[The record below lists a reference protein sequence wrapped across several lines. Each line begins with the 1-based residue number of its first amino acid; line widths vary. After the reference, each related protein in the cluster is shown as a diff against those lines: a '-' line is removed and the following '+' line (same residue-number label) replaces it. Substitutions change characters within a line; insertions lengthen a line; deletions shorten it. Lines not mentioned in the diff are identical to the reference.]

1 MTEVS
6 FFRRIGLSFR
16 RMWGIITGTALD
28 WLRSPPAVFFTFIYP
43 IIMIL
48 LFGYIF
54 GAGTDQSYYSLYY
67 LNEDVYQVGDQIY
80 PYNPT
85 DDLLANLGLNND
97 TISDELN
104 LKLYLAEGL
113 TYTDDANVTDWMK
126 ANEIPYMIIIPS
138 GWSASVNESKVNTTA
153 PKASIKYY
161 YDPSYQ
167 SALEVQ
173 STIEFVLQEMQ
184 LEEFGIPTFMQVNI
198 VVLPSQ
204 EGLNYIDFYVPGIIM
219 VTVSTSGMMGMVSIV
234 SDDRKSGR
242 IYKLAST
249 PIKKWEWA
257 LAQEAWQVVISLVIA
272 LLTILTGWLA
282 FDFKMD
288 HLHPMIIPIL
298 IFGSMTFAGL
308 ALIIARF
315 IKRPEAAMAATF
327 SFVFPQMFLSGAI
340 MPLDIMPDFMQ
351 TLAQIF
357 PLYYISQAMNAIM
370 LESTFNQV
378 WVPFG
383 VTVAMGTVFFL
394 IGSMIT
400 IWKKG
405 KED

>member
-1 MTEVS
+1 MTEVG
-6 FFRRIGLSFR
+6 FFRSIGLSFR
-16 RMWGIITGTALD
+16 RMWSVIAATALD

-54 GAGTDQSYYSLYY
+54 GAGTDQGYYSLYY
-67 LNEDVYQVGDQIY
+67 LNDDVYQVGDQVY
-80 PYNPT
+80 PFNPT
-85 DDLLANLGLNND
+85 DALLANLGLDND
-97 TISDELN
+97 TLSDELN

-113 TYTDDANVTDWMK
+113 TYTDDVNTSNWMK
-126 ANEIPYMIIIPS
+126 ANEIPYLIIIPS

-153 PKASIKYY
+153 PKSNIKYF

-167 SALEVQ
+167 SAYVVQ
-173 STIEFVLQEMQ
+173 STIEYVLQEMQ
-184 LEEFGIPTFMQVNI
+184 LEEFGIPIFMQVDIN
-198 VVLPSQ
+198 VLPSQ
-204 EGLNYIDFYVPGIIM
+204 EELGYIDFYVPGIIM
-219 VTVSTSGMMGMVSIV
+219 VTVSTSGMMGMVSIIT
-234 SDDRKSGR
+234 DGRRSGR

-257 LAQEAWQVVISLVIA
+257 LAQEVWQVVISLAISF
-272 LLTILTGWLA
+272 LTIMTGWLA
-282 FDFKMD
+282 FDFKIA
-288 HLHPMIIPIL
+288 HLNIMIIPIL

-308 ALIIARF
+308 ALILARF

-340 MPLDIMPDFMQ
+340 MPLDIMPKFMQ
-351 TLAQIF
+351 TIAQIF
-357 PLYYISQAMNAIM
+357 PLYYIGQAMNATM

-378 WVPFG
+378 WLPFG
-383 VTVAMGTVFFL
+383 VTVAMGTVFF
-394 IGSMIT
+394 IVGSLLT
-400 IWKKG
+400 IWRKG

>member
-1 MTEVS
+1 
-6 FFRRIGLSFR
+6 
-16 RMWGIITGTALD
+16 MWGIITGTALD

-54 GAGTDQSYYSLYY
+54 GAGADQSYYSLYY

-85 DDLLANLGLNND
+85 DDLLANLGLNNE

-113 TYTDDANVTDWMK
+113 TYTDDANVTNWMK

-184 LEEFGIPTFMQVNI
+184 LDEFGIPIFMQVDI
-198 VVLPSQ
+198 EALPSQ

-234 SDDRKSGR
+234 SDDRRSGS

-272 LLTILTGWLA
+272 LLTILTGWIA
-282 FDFKMD
+282 FDFKID
-288 HLHPMIIPIL
+288 HLHIMIVPIL
-298 IFGSMTFAGL
+298 LKI
-308 ALIIARF
+308 
-315 IKRPEAAMAATF
+315 
-327 SFVFPQMFLSGAI
+327 
-340 MPLDIMPDFMQ
+340 
-351 TLAQIF
+351 
-357 PLYYISQAMNAIM
+357 
-370 LESTFNQV
+370 
-378 WVPFG
+378 
-383 VTVAMGTVFFL
+383 
-394 IGSMIT
+394 
-400 IWKKG
+400 
-405 KED
+405 